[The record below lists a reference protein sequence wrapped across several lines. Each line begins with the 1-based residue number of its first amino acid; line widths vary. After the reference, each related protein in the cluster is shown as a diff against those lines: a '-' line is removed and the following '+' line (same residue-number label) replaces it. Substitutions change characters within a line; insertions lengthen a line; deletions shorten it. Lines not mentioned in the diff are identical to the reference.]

1 LSAPLPPLAM
11 LGGTFDPV
19 HYGHLRAAADVR
31 AALALPC
38 VELVPSADPPHR
50 SPPGANAA
58 DRVAMLARAI
68 ADFPGLRIDLREIA
82 RGGKSYTADTLR
94 DMRAQWPTRSL
105 AWIVGSDAFLGLPT
119 WHRHHDILELAH
131 LVVIARP
138 GLDLRARLDGELA
151 AQWSARATADAGAL
165 LRNPAGAIVTVTT
178 TPHAVSAT
186 AIRMALARSPRDRA
200 ALLQLLPAAVLAYI
214 ENHHLYGVPADAR

>member
-1 LSAPLPPLAM
+1 MSLPPPPLAM

-19 HYGHLRAAADVR
+19 HYGHLHAAEDVR
-31 AALALPC
+31 TALALPC

-50 SPPGANAA
+50 SPPGAGAA
-58 DRVAMLARAI
+58 DRVAMLERAI
-68 ADFPGLRIDLREIA
+68 AGFPGLGLDLREIA
-82 RGGKSYTADTLR
+82 RGGKSYTVDTLR
-94 DMRAQWPTRSL
+94 DMRAQWPARSL

-119 WHRHHDILELAH
+119 WHRHHEILELAH

-151 AQWSARATADAGAL
+151 ELWATRATTDAGAL
-165 LRNPAGAIVTVTT
+165 LSRSAGAIVTVTT
-178 TPHAVSAT
+178 APNAVSAT
-186 AIRMALARSPRDRA
+186 AIRAALARSPLDRA